1 MKNPLEFAFAHTV
14 ARMLVDCMH
23 AIHADAYAPKH
34 IGAAFEEMF
43 VSFAIHIGTAEDRP
57 MSATKVAGFLGIP
70 RTNVLRALAQ
80 LRKKDIIYSVG
91 NVYLTNVDRL
101 TKRITPTLIRKQ
113 MKTIA
118 QAQAELAKLESSAL
132 TD

>member
-1 MKNPLEFAFAHTV
+1 MIHRVT
-14 ARMLVDCMH
+14 ML
-23 AIHADAYAPKH
+23 
-34 IGAAFEEMF
+34 AAWFF
-43 VSFAIHIGTAEDRP
+43 
-57 MSATKVAGFLGIP
+57 GIP

-80 LRKKDIIYSVG
+80 LRKKGIIYSVG

>member
-23 AIHADAYAPKH
+23 VIHADAYAPKH

-118 QAQAELAKLESSAL
+118 QAQAELAKLELSAL

>member
-1 MKNPLEFAFAHTV
+1 M
-14 ARMLVDCMH
+14 
-23 AIHADAYAPKH
+23 IHRVTMP
-34 IGAAFEEMF
+34 AAWF
-43 VSFAIHIGTAEDRP
+43 SGY
-57 MSATKVAGFLGIP
+57 S
-70 RTNVLRALAQ
+70 VLRALAQ
-80 LRKKDIIYSVG
+80 LRKKGIIYSVG